1 MKNVSDGL
9 ISRLDPAEERIS
21 ECEDLSVESSE
32 MKSKENRD

>member
-32 MKSKENRD
+32 MNSKENRD